1 MAELSDAHKN
11 ELARF
16 SQFFKNKRELH
27 VRHMQLLMGELGEDR
42 ITEEILQKGE
52 VQAIFADAQE
62 QVAAHVRE
70 ILDSQSLQAMA
81 HIATLLSFAQAS
93 GVELEADVHHVE
105 DSARC
110 AMVAEVANSIA
121 APRPA
126 PNAGRLPQLGAVG
139 GGMVGSQEMRDLQE
153 ENRKYVDR
161 FQQMQKQ
168 VTELLKE
175 RSMLSDEL
183 EGVKS
188 TFKQLK
194 DQLAAGQGFDAG
206 SMETALQNARA
217 QLDAK
222 NREIENISG
231 ELNNHIGSSSQFRD
245 MRSMM
250 AKKNQQLKE
259 LRSRLAQYEQLD
271 DAPVELE
278 D

>member
-105 DSARC
+105 DSSRC
-110 AMVAEVANSIA
+110 AMVAEVANSIS
-121 APRPA
+121 APRAA

-139 GGMVGSQEMRDLQE
+139 GMVGSQEVRDLKE
-153 ENRKYVDR
+153 ENRKMVDR
-161 FQQMQKQ
+161 YQQMQKQ
-168 VTELLKE
+168 VSDLLKE

-194 DQLAAGQGFDAG
+194 DQMQAGQGFAAED
-206 SMETALQNARA
+206 MENALSNARA

-222 NREIENISG
+222 NREIENISS
-231 ELNNHIGSSSQFRD
+231 ELNSHVGNSSQFRD

-250 AKKNQQLKE
+250 AKKNQQLKD
-259 LRSRLAQYEQLD
+259 LRARLAQYEQLD
-271 DAPVELE
+271 DAPMELE

>member
-1 MAELSDAHKN
+1 
-11 ELARF
+11 
-16 SQFFKNKRELH
+16 
-27 VRHMQLLMGELGEDR
+27 
-42 ITEEILQKGE
+42 
-52 VQAIFADAQE
+52 
-62 QVAAHVRE
+62 
-70 ILDSQSLQAMA
+70 
-81 HIATLLSFAQAS
+81 
-93 GVELEADVHHVE
+93 
-105 DSARC
+105 
-110 AMVAEVANSIA
+110 
-121 APRPA
+121 
-126 PNAGRLPQLGAVG
+126 
-139 GGMVGSQEMRDLQE
+139 MVGSQEMRDLQE

-168 VTELLKE
+168 VTDLLKE

-231 ELNNHIGSSSQFRD
+231 ELNNHIGNSSQFRD